1 MPSVPFR
8 LAALL
13 LVATTAFATPYPT
26 NMDLL
31 VETVSSAVDAGLAD
45 MDMPAEAAAS
55 ALLVVPQNKHCL
67 LYTSPS
73 PRD

>member
-31 VETVSSAVDAGLAD
+31 VETVSSAAADDAQQTARARRIVLLLQVYTLAA
-45 MDMPAEAAAS
+45 MRQS
-55 ALLVVPQNKHCL
+55 SLL
-67 LYTSPS
+67 PS
-73 PRD
+73 GAI